1 VGQEQAQ
8 IQIHVEREEQIL
20 RYRRKCIFYRPARRA
35 YVCNMFFLSFCLFSL
50 YFFQLASKS
59 LASFPWTHF
68 HCAATNHKCFVL
80 PATKYLDRFCCQKP
94 FTGGCGAARIWVAS
108 AGIFPWRS
116 HYATSSSQLGGVVK
130 VKRLLQL
137 CINVSES
144 DGWYLHAEKHKQTNN
159 CYFEHQS
166 KALAFC
172 LGSLAICSF

>member
-1 VGQEQAQ
+1 MY
-8 IQIHVEREEQIL
+8 IL
-20 RYRRKCIFYRPARRA
+20 PAGKARICMQ
-35 YVCNMFFLSFCLFSL
+35 YVFSL
-50 YFFQLASKS
+50 FLPFLAFFFQLASKS